1 MSEVPAV
8 MSLRK
13 WQQLSEEVAAMSQQ
27 YKPGDK
33 VPKSGIY
40 RVTHD
45 SRHAQEHEV
54 TCVYNETFPPCN
66 GCGHHPRFTLVRQAT
81 HIRNHEHFK

>member
-1 MSEVPAV
+1 
-8 MSLRK
+8 
-13 WQQLSEEVAAMSQQ
+13 MSQQ

-45 SRHAQEHEV
+45 SQHVQEHEI
-54 TCVYNETFPPCN
+54 TCVYNETFPPRN
-66 GCGHHPRFTLVRQAT
+66 GCGRHSRFTLVRQAT
-81 HIRNHEHFK
+81 HIRNHENFK